1 MIDGWDSVSVG
12 NKEVTRDNAVIFMV
26 TEHFSHLA
34 RLIIEVRT
42 ANCDQP

>member
-26 TEHFSHLA
+26 KTSSPNIFRISL
-34 RLIIEVRT
+34 
-42 ANCDQP
+42 D